1 MVLLAMAHVLLREQ
15 APGRVSPEQDSP
27 HADAPRSFPGCP
39 MVSISPSHLHP
50 TYRPDE

>member
-39 MVSISPSHLHP
+39 MSLPPPPHIPP
-50 TYRPDE
+50 R